1 MDKRYGISWGGV
13 LTNLADPVKLVYGII
28 IEAPGNFFRNIRI
41 GAGDR
46 HQLGFGMIFGVG
58 IFVKGEMSLQS

>member
-41 GAGDR
+41 GAGDITFSHSTR
-46 HQLGFGMIFGVG
+46 L
-58 IFVKGEMSLQS
+58 EMHGRIHELIYCTF